1 MRGEEGPVFLAIKAK
16 KSWHFLPLFDWKME
30 EKMERLVTQKE
41 LAECLRISTRQVR
54 NLRSDGLF
62 QEAMI
67 ERKYDLPKCIAEY
80 IDFKVKAETGRSAKI
95 SIEQQ
100 KAEHEE
106 IKKRISKLKLR
117 ILRRELHE
125 ASDVEE
131 FLADMLVRFKGHMIS
146 MPSKLAMQVTGET
159 DINKVIQ
166 ILDREI
172 RDALDELSEY
182 DPDEI
187 DGLKAGSY
195 DAFDDEYDEDDEEGE
210 ED

>member
-1 MRGEEGPVFLAIKAK
+1 
-16 KSWHFLPLFDWKME
+16 
-30 EKMERLVTQKE
+30 MERLVTQKE

-54 NLRSDGLF
+54 NLRGDGLF
-62 QEAMI
+62 QEAMV

-80 IDFKVKAETGRSAKI
+80 IDFKVKAETGRGAKI

-106 IKKRISKLKLR
+106 IKKQISKLKLR
-117 ILRRELHE
+117 KLRRELHE

-131 FLADMLVRFKGHMIS
+131 FLTDMLLKFKGHMTS
-146 MPSKLAMQVTGET
+146 MPSKLAIQIAGET
-159 DINKVIQ
+159 DTNKVIQ

-172 RDALDELSEY
+172 KDALDELSEY

-187 DGLKAGSY
+187 DGSQSGC
-195 DAFDDEYDEDDEEGE
+195 FDDFEDDEDEDGSEEGE